1 MGRGKKKRGQ
11 NGGSTD
17 SDSSFN
23 TSGVTDRV
31 CQSVKK
37 QKQLP
42 PTAQSGQ
49 SDVSFVFA
57 EESGSELPSAE
68 GNDRQLKGNNLA
80 MADGVDGLA
89 SPTLPAPVTNEQL
102 MLQLQA
108 NGREISRLTD
118 VVGELRGLI
127 HELQVSNDSLTK
139 QVEESKKREEALKQE
154 TSAARDLANVALRRA
169 DELDQYIR
177 RNNMRIYG
185 VGEEGEDKDPAL
197 CESKIMDIIHNKLDL
212 KDVSPRDIE
221 AVHRLG
227 KESKRRTTAGKAVS
241 PRGIIVRCV
250 SRKTRDSILYRRK
263 KLKNSGVSMVE
274 DLTQTNYHLLQRV
287 KEYDLCKSAWTK
299 NGKVMME
306 SKTGRVTWIKCLADL
321 TDDKI
326 HSYLSSAPRQPRGGQ
341 GSGSDISSMRL

>member
-42 PTAQSGQ
+42 PAAQSGQ
-49 SDVSFVFA
+49 SDASFVFA
-57 EESGSELPSAE
+57 EESGPELPNAE
-68 GNDRQLKGNNLA
+68 GNDRQLKGNNLV
-80 MADGVDGLA
+80 MDGVDGLA

-118 VVGELRGLI
+118 V
-127 HELQVSNDSLTK
+127 
-139 QVEESKKREEALKQE
+139 E

-197 CESKIMDIIHNKLDL
+197 CESKIMDIIHNKLGL

-227 KESKRRTTAGKAVS
+227 KEPKRRATAGETVS

-250 SRKTRDSILYRRK
+250 SRKTRDNILYRRK

-326 HSYLSSAPRQPRGGQ
+326 HSYLSSAPRQPR
-341 GSGSDISSMRL
+341 